1 LSVKIRLK
9 RMGSKKRPFYRI
21 VATDSRNRRDGR
33 FIETLGYYNP
43 LTSPADVQIKEELVL
58 KWMQRGAVLTDNTE
72 SLLRRLGTM
81 KKWSLMRQGV
91 PAGELDARLEALKAV
106 ETSPMSEAE
115 RASKAEKKRAAAAKA
130 AEAEAEAAVE
140 AKPEAPAAEAPA
152 PEQPSE

>member
-1 LSVKIRLK
+1 MSVKIRLK

-43 LTSPADVQIKEELVL
+43 LTNPPDVKIQEELVL

-72 SLLRRLGTM
+72 SLLRQLGTM
-81 KKWSLMRQGV
+81 KKWSLMKQGV
-91 PAGELDARLEALKAV
+91 PAADLEARLEALKAS
-106 ETSPMSEAE
+106 ETAPMSADE
-115 RASKAEKKRAAAAKA
+115 RQSKAEQKTAAK
-130 AEAEAEAAVE
+130 AEAEAA
-140 AKPEAPAAEAPA
+140 AKAEAEKPAEAADEPA